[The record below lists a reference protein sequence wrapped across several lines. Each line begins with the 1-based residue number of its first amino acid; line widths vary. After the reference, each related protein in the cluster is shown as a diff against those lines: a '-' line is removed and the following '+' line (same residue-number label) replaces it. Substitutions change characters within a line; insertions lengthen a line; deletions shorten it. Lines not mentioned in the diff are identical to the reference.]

1 MILEMIM
8 ASRGVV
14 NRLGFVSTSEY
25 ETISNKNF
33 KNASELVGK
42 NGNHSLPDYSHSKP
56 NRIYV
61 KTDDRGFRE
70 LCVYDEEG
78 KAVLEIGFHRE
89 PNVPGGETEGVLH
102 YHLFDENLKHLNA
115 KPMTRGIYEKYKSYL
130 NQWGI
135 YWNE

>member
-1 MILEMIM
+1 M

-14 NRLGFVSTSEY
+14 NSLGFVTSSEY
-25 ETISNKNF
+25 ETIESKNF
-33 KNASELVGK
+33 MNASELVGK
-42 NGNHSLPDYSHSKP
+42 KGKHSLPDYSHSKP

-70 LCVYDEEG
+70 MRVYGEDG

-89 PNVPGGETEGVLH
+89 PNIPGGEKESVLH
-102 YHLFDENLKHLNA
+102 YHLFDENLKHLDAN
-115 KPMTRGIYEKYKSYL
+115 PMTAIIYEKYKSYL